1 MSDTLSPGSR
11 GAQGSPG
18 PNASPERVAIAGAG
32 LAGSLL
38 AAAFAERGFAVEV
51 YERRDDPRLRLGA
64 EGRSINLGLSKRGL
78 AALAMVGMKEQILG
92 RAVAMRGRVI
102 HSLEGGTSF
111 QAYGIRG
118 EEVLHSVDRNEL
130 NRALIDRA
138 EARGA
143 RFHFRHRCLA
153 LDKEARALAV
163 ADEAGGRTL
172 TVATELLIGA
182 DGAFSRMRQEMQ
194 RGERAD
200 YSQEFLEWG
209 YKELT
214 VPARADGSS
223 AIELEA
229 LHVWPRGH
237 CLIVTHPN
245 RDGSHTATLFLPFE
259 GRDSFADIRSE
270 GEVADFFRRYFPDL
284 PALVPDY
291 LEQWQQHPE
300 GTLVTTRTA
309 PWTWRDW
316 LVLVGDACHAV
327 YPFYG
332 QGMNSAFEDCTTLVA
347 CLDEHGGRRREA
359 LAEYQRRRKVHT
371 DTLAEL
377 SKENFLELRQ
387 RVASPWFRARKR
399 LDLLLSRL
407 FPAGW
412 LPLYTMI
419 SHTTIPYADA
429 LARARRQDRWLRWAA
444 AGAAGIAALL
454 LLARAF

>member
-1 MSDTLSPGSR
+1 MSHGI
-11 GAQGSPG
+11 
-18 PNASPERVAIAGAG
+18 AIAGAG
-32 LAGSLL
+32 LTGSLL
-38 AAAFAERGFAVEV
+38 AAAFAERGFEVDV

-92 RAVAMRGRVI
+92 RAVTMRGRVI
-102 HSLEGGTSF
+102 HAEGGGTSF
-111 QAYGIRG
+111 QAYGNRG

-138 EARGA
+138 EGRGA

-153 LDKEARALAV
+153 LDKEARTLAV

-172 TVATELLIGA
+172 AVAAELLIGA
-182 DGAFSRMRQEMQ
+182 DGAFSRLRQEMQ
-194 RGERAD
+194 RGERAN
-200 YSQEFLEWG
+200 YSQEYLEWG

-214 VPARADGSS
+214 VPAKPDGSS
-223 AIELEA
+223 AIELTA

-245 RDGSHTATLFLPFE
+245 LDGSHTATLFLPFE
-259 GRDSFADIRSE
+259 GPDSFAELRSAE
-270 GEVADFFRRYFPDL
+270 EIAAFFRRYFPDV

-291 LEQWQQHPE
+291 LEQWRRHPE
-300 GTLVTTRTA
+300 GSLVTTRTS
-309 PWTWRDW
+309 PWHLGDW

-347 CLDEHGGRRREA
+347 CLEEHGSRRGEA
-359 LAEYQRRRKVHT
+359 LADYQRRRKVHT

-387 RVASPWFRARKR
+387 RVSSPFFRARKR

-407 FPAGW
+407 FPAAW
-412 LPLYTMI
+412 MPLYTMI

-429 LARARRQDRWLRWAA
+429 LARARRQDRRLAWAA
-444 AGAAGIAALL
+444 AGVVAIPALL
-454 LLARAF
+454 LLLTRAF